1 MNTGL
6 IAYRYAKALLL
17 YAMEEHEEDTV
28 YQEMR
33 AVVDSF
39 RMLPQIRTILTNPV
53 TKNSDKQELMIR
65 MNGAPSAS
73 KSYVR
78 FVAMLID
85 NNREGLLLQS
95 ARQYIDQYREQKRIY
110 VVKFKTATESDQ
122 ATVDRITRLLQ
133 EFDSCATVEYEKT
146 VDRDIIGGFVAQVGN
161 YRLDASVRTQLNE
174 IARSLRG

>member
-17 YAMEEHEEDTV
+17 YAMEEHDEDTV

-33 AVVDSF
+33 AVVDSY
-39 RMLPQIRTILTNPV
+39 RMLPQIRDILANPV
-53 TKNSDKQELMIR
+53 TKNSDKLELMTR

-73 KSYVR
+73 QAYVR
-78 FVAMLID
+78 FVQMLID
-85 NNREGLLLQS
+85 NNREELLLQS
-95 ARQYIDQYREQKRIY
+95 ARQYIEQYREEKRIY

-122 ATVDRITRLLQ
+122 STVDRITRLLR
-133 EFDSCATVEYEKT
+133 EFDSCAKVEYEKT

-161 YRLDASVRTQLNE
+161 NRLDASVRTQLNE
-174 IARSLRG
+174 IARNLRG